1 MDLLRFPVPI
11 RSGTHF
17 RTLYDPGHRNI
28 LAKSAATGKFRKSL
42 YLLQIMEISRSPER
56 LS

>member
-11 RSGTHF
+11 RTGTHF
-17 RTLYDPGHRNI
+17 RTLYASDRRNI
-28 LAKSAATGKFRKSL
+28 LAKLAATEKFRKSL
-42 YLLQIMEISRSPER
+42 YLLQIMEISHSPER